1 MKSCQT
7 KEFVTSNMAS
17 DTKFLSIK
25 SLIIWVVMAI
35 TSLSLILSSGVNLY
49 SQISTY
55 RQSLQENVLIYSEII
70 GQRALDFIINDEGL
84 VEEQNLKAL
93 AASKIIE
100 NVHIYK
106 IINQDTIDFF
116 ASYNKEGIAPVRAK
130 FDQVEALAQ
139 SKMTGSVIEII
150 RPIRKDKEVLG
161 YVYLRVSAEALENQI
176 TQSIMITISVLLIC
190 LLICFFFTLKLQ
202 SAITAPINVL
212 VKLVQRITRQR
223 DYSSRAEL
231 YGIKEI
237 DILGGAFNNM
247 LQRTQEHME
256 RQTEA
261 ESEQVKLN
269 LSLEEKVQQRTMAL
283 KEANNELIQ
292 TLEKLHQFQRQMVQN
307 EKMAS
312 LGDMV
317 AGVAHEVNT
326 PIGLGVTA
334 STMMLDRL
342 SDMRRAF
349 EDKTLKASSLSK
361 FIAEGE
367 ENLNIIYRNLNRAA
381 ELISSFKQVA
391 VDQSSENNRVFAFAK
406 LMDEILM
413 SMRPKLKKINHQINV
428 NCADNLVIES
438 KAGPINQIMI
448 NLIMNSIIHGFE
460 DVDKGQI
467 DITIESVDNN
477 KVSIEFKD
485 NGKGIPE
492 HLRKRI
498 FDPFVTT
505 KRGQGGSGLGMHLVY
520 NLVTQALNGS
530 ISIVSEQGQGVQ
542 FRILFP
548 VKMVDIN
555 KVHADSFM

>member
-1 MKSCQT
+1 MHL
-7 KEFVTSNMAS
+7 
-17 DTKFLSIK
+17 DTKYLSIK
-25 SLIIWVVMAI
+25 SLIIWVFMAI
-35 TSLSLILSSGVNLY
+35 TCLSLILSSGVNLY

-55 RQSLQENVLIYSEII
+55 QQSLRENIFIFADMI
-70 GQRALDFIINDEGL
+70 GRGASQPMMRDEAL
-84 VEEQNLKAL
+84 VQEQNLNVL
-93 AASKIIE
+93 AAYDLIE

-106 IINQDTIDFF
+106 LSDSNTPSFF
-116 ASYNKEGIAPVRAK
+116 ASYNKVGLAPVKAK
-130 FDQVEALAQ
+130 FDQLQKWVQ
-139 SKMTGSVIEII
+139 PTITGSVIEII
-150 RPIRKDKEVLG
+150 QPIKNDKDVLG
-161 YVYLRVSAEALENQI
+161 YVYLRASAEALENRI
-176 TQSIMITISVLLIC
+176 FQSIMTTVSVLLAC
-190 LLICFFFTLKLQ
+190 LIICFLLTLKLQ
-202 SAITAPINVL
+202 RAIITPINGL
-212 VKLVQRITRQR
+212 VKFVQRVSRQR
-223 DYSSRAEL
+223 DYSSRAKL
-231 YGIKEI
+231 HGIKEL
-237 DILGGAFNNM
+237 DILGEAFNNM

-256 RQTEA
+256 RQTKAEA
-261 ESEQVKLN
+261 EQVKLN
-269 LSLEEKVQQRTMAL
+269 SSLEGKVQQRTMAL
-283 KEANNELIQ
+283 KEANSELIQ

-342 SDMRRAF
+342 SDMRKAF
-349 EDKTLKASSLSK
+349 EDKTLKASSLTK
-361 FIAEGE
+361 FITEGE

-391 VDQSSENNRVFAFAK
+391 VDQSSENNRVFSFAK
-406 LMDEILM
+406 LIDEILM
-413 SMRPKLKKINHQINV
+413 SMRPKLKKVKHQISV
-428 NCADNLVIES
+428 NCEDNLVVES

-460 DVDKGQI
+460 DMDKGQI
-467 DITIESVDNN
+467 NINIETVDNT
-477 KVSIEFKD
+477 KIRIEFKD

-505 KRGQGGSGLGMHLVY
+505 KRGQGGSGLGMHLVF

-530 ISIVSEQGQGVQ
+530 ISVVSEEGQGVQ

-548 VKMVDIN
+548 VKMVDID
-555 KVHADSFM
+555 KIHSHSFI

>member
-1 MKSCQT
+1 
-7 KEFVTSNMAS
+7 MAS

-35 TSLSLILSSGVNLY
+35 TSLFLILSSGINLY
-49 SQISTY
+49 SQISNY
-55 RQSLQENVLIYSEII
+55 RQSLQENVLMFSDLI
-70 GQRALDFIINDEGL
+70 GQNALEPMMNDEGL

-93 AASKIIE
+93 VASEIIE

-106 IINQDTIDFF
+106 IFNQDTTDFF
-116 ASYNKEGIAPVRAK
+116 ASYNKKGIAPVRAK

-150 RPIRKDKEVLG
+150 RPISNDKEVLG

-176 TQSIMITISVLLIC
+176 TQSIMITVTVLLIC
-190 LLICFFFTLKLQ
+190 LLICFFLTLRLQ

-212 VKLVQRITRQR
+212 VKLVQRISRQR

-342 SDMRRAF
+342 SDMRKAF

-391 VDQSSENNRVFAFAK
+391 VDQSSENNRVFSFVK

-413 SMRPKLKKINHQINV
+413 SMRPKLKKISHQINI
-428 NCADNLVIES
+428 NCADNLVVES

-467 DITIESVDNN
+467 DITIESVDDT

-530 ISIVSEQGQGVQ
+530 ISIVSEEGQGVQ

-555 KVHADSFM
+555 KVHAGSFM

>member
-1 MKSCQT
+1 
-7 KEFVTSNMAS
+7 MAS
-17 DTKFLSIK
+17 YTKFLSIK
-25 SLIIWVVMAI
+25 RLIIWVVMAI
-35 TSLSLILSSGVNLY
+35 TSLTLILSSGVHLY

-55 RQSLQENVLIYSEII
+55 QQTLERVVTTFAEMT
-70 GQRALDFIINDEGL
+70 ALGALEPIMRDDGLDEEHNLEML
-84 VEEQNLKAL
+84 V
-93 AASKIIE
+93 ASKVIE

-106 IINQDTIDFF
+106 VIEQSSLDFF
-116 ASYNKEGIAPVRAK
+116 ASYNKAGIAPVKAQ
-130 FDQVEALAQ
+130 FDQINTLSQPTVSASA
-139 SKMTGSVIEII
+139 IEII
-150 RPIRKDKEVLG
+150 RPIRNGEDVVG
-161 YVYLRVSAEALENQI
+161 YVYLRASADILDNLI
-176 TQSIMITISVLLIC
+176 IQSIVSTVSVVLIC
-190 LLICFFFTLKLQ
+190 LLICFFLTLRLQ
-202 SAITAPINVL
+202 RAVTAPINDL
-212 VKLVQRITRQR
+212 VKLVQRISRQR

-231 YGIKEI
+231 YGIKEM
-237 DILGGAFNNM
+237 DVFGAAFNNM
-247 LQRTQEHME
+247 LQRTQAHME

-261 ESEQVKLN
+261 EAQQVQLN
-269 LSLEEKVQQRTMAL
+269 LSLEGKVQQRTMAL

-342 SDMRRAF
+342 SDVRKSF
-349 EDKTLKASSLSK
+349 EDKTLKASSLEK

-391 VDQSSENNRVFAFAK
+391 VDQSLENNRVFSFSR

-413 SMRPKLKKINHQINV
+413 SMRPKLKKIKHQINV
-428 NCADNLVIES
+428 HCADNVVIES

-460 DVDKGQI
+460 FVDKGVI
-467 DITIESVDNN
+467 DITIKFVDDAEIC
-477 KVSIEFKD
+477 IEFTD
-485 NGKGIPE
+485 NGKGISEQMQP
-492 HLRKRI
+492 RI

-530 ISIVSEQGQGVQ
+530 ISIVSEEGKGVL

-548 VKMVDIN
+548 IKKVDID
-555 KVHADSFM
+555 KVDTDSFG

>member
-1 MKSCQT
+1 
-7 KEFVTSNMAS
+7 MAS
-17 DTKFLSIK
+17 NTKLLSIK
-25 SLIIWVVMAI
+25 SLILWVVMAI
-35 TSLSLILSSGVNLY
+35 TSLSLILSSGVTLY
-49 SQISTY
+49 SQINSYEQDLLNEVSTY
-55 RQSLQENVLIYSEII
+55 ADLIGRNAVEP
-70 GQRALDFIINDEGL
+70 LINDQEIAAQ
-84 VEEQNLKAL
+84 QNLKAL
-93 AASKIIE
+93 AASNLIE

-106 IINQDTIDFF
+106 VLTDNSLYFF
-116 ASYNKEGIAPVRAK
+116 ASYNQGGIAPVKDK
-130 FDQVEALAQ
+130 FDEVEDLQQAKVHAGIVE
-139 SKMTGSVIEII
+139 MTW
-150 RPIRKDKEVLG
+150 PIYNEQQLLG
-161 YVYLRVSAEALENQI
+161 YVYLRASSGDLQLLTAQSAML
-176 TQSIMITISVLLIC
+176 TLMVLVIC
-190 LLICFFFTLKLQ
+190 LLVSFLFTFKLQ
-202 SAITAPINVL
+202 RTITSPINEL
-212 VKLVQRITRQR
+212 VKLVQRVSRQR

-231 YGIKEI
+231 PGIKEL
-237 DILGGAFNNM
+237 DILSEAFNNM
-247 LQRTQEHME
+247 LQRTQDHLE
-256 RQTEA
+256 RQTSAEA
-261 ESEQVKLN
+261 EQVKLN
-269 LSLEEKVQQRTMAL
+269 ASLEGKVQQRTNAL

-342 SDMRRAF
+342 SDMRKAF
-349 EDKTLKASSLSK
+349 EGKTLKASSLAK

-391 VDQSSENNRVFAFAK
+391 VDQSSENNRVFYFAK

-413 SMRPKLKKINHQINV
+413 SMRPKLKKVNHQIIV
-428 NCADNLVIES
+428 HCADDLLIES

-460 DVDKGQI
+460 DMEQGQI
-467 DITIESVDNN
+467 DIFIEVTGGS
-477 KVSIEFKD
+477 KLSIEFKD

-492 HLRKRI
+492 HMRKRI

-520 NLVTQALNGS
+520 NLVTQGLNGS
-530 ISIVSEQGQGVQ
+530 ISIVSEEGQGVE
-542 FRILFP
+542 FRIIFP
-548 VKMVDIN
+548 VKIVSNN
-555 KVHADSFM
+555 KSMASSTM